1 MPLLGS
7 PQAPQDYQTPLRL
20 QLQLTVASEVDLS
33 GWLAACLAEGRQ
45 RARQA

>member
-33 GWLAACLAEGRQ
+33 AACLAEGRQ